1 MYYLVA
7 NPTVDTVAII
17 QSNSPLQAV
26 SDDVGIYRLVKSNRV
41 LYRQFEAIL
50 TRYHAALKDGKGVVL
65 EKDGTVTL
73 FTHDY
78 N

>member
-26 SDDVGIYRLVKSNRV
+26 SDDVSIYRLVKSNRV

-50 TRYHAALKDGKGVVL
+50 TRYHAALKDGKGL
-65 EKDGTVTL
+65 SIKADGTIEL
-73 FTHDY
+73 FTHNY